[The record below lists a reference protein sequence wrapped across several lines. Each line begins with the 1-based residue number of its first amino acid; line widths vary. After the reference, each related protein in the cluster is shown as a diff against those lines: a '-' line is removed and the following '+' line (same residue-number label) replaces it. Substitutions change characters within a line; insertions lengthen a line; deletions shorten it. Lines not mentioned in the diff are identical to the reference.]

1 MDVLGTQNQGLFTG
15 SKGRIELPQAEMD
28 FSLGQP
34 SLEAAG
40 IHGDS
45 LFKLRQRRTFV
56 AHGEI
61 KRRCLRQSQGSL
73 RWR

>member
-1 MDVLGTQNQGLFTG
+1 MDVLGTQNEGLLTG
-15 SKGRIELPQAEMD
+15 GKGRIELPQAEMD

-40 IHGDS
+40 IHGNS
-45 LFKLRQRRTFV
+45 LLKLRQRRTFV